1 MTVRPRKTG
10 RRRRN
15 SIGVAFAP
23 RPIEMLKSPAFRV
36 LGGSAHLILAR
47 VEIEF
52 SSHSGKD
59 NGKLPVT
66 HKQFEDY
73 GLHNHAIGPALRELE
88 ALGFLV
94 VERGCAGNAEHRR
107 PSMYGLT
114 WRGPDG
120 VFSEGANPWKRIT
133 TIEEALATQA
143 KARKTPPESTKA
155 RGGKR
160 VSRRTGA
167 SLQ

>member
-1 MTVRPRKTG
+1 MTARSRKSG

-15 SIGVAFAP
+15 AITFAP

-36 LGGSAHLILAR
+36 LSGSAHLILAR

-88 ALGFLV
+88 ALGFLA
-94 VERGCAGNAEHRR
+94 VERGCAGNAEYRR
-107 PSMYGLT
+107 ASMYGLT

-133 TIEEALATQA
+133 TVKEALAIQA
-143 KARKTPPESTKA
+143 KARKTPPESTES
-155 RGGKR
+155 RGGGR
-160 VSRRTGA
+160 VRRRTGA
-167 SLQ
+167 TLQ